1 MALRC
6 VLCCV
11 ALRFGAFVCALCSGS
26 ATQRDRVRLALLALA
41 LALVL
46 WALACWRWRWF
57 NAVPV
62 PVLKCGVVLCC
73 VGTEGGG
80 RLVN

>member
-41 LALVL
+41 
-46 WALACWRWRWF
+46 CWRWCWF

-62 PVLKCGVVLCC
+62 PVLKCGVVWCC